1 MSTST
6 EDWNDLTIKEFHRN
20 GGKIGGYFEGTP
32 VLLLNTI
39 GARTGKPRTN
49 PVMYLLDG
57 DRWIVFASKAG
68 ASTNPD
74 WFHNLRAN
82 PRVTVEVGDEAFEAD
97 ALVVEGEER
106 EILYARQAA
115 LYPGYAEYERMTTRK
130 IPVVALTR
138 ATLPKT

>member
-1 MSTST
+1 MSTSAQ
-6 EDWNDLTIKEFHRN
+6 DWNGLTVKEFRAN
-20 GGKIGGYFEGTP
+20 GGKLSGYFEGAP

-39 GARTGKPRTN
+39 GARTGKRRTN

-82 PRVTVEVGDEAFEAD
+82 QKVTVEVGDEAFEAD
-97 ALVVEGEER
+97 ARVVEGEER

-138 ATLPKT
+138 AALRKA